1 MGVLMDLSAFSS
13 KDRQH
18 CRALLEQAQAE
29 GLDLA
34 GLLALLP
41 PPAPPVATMPPS
53 ARPCP
58 TVRPDGTPCPG
69 RLAPVANRDGLR
81 ILGCRLC
88 RYSEVVP

>member
-1 MGVLMDLSAFSS
+1 MDLSAFTV

-18 CRALLEQAQAE
+18 CRALLEQAKAA

-41 PPAPPVATMPPS
+41 PPAPPVATMPLS